1 MKFVK
6 YAASHFDDYYAL
18 VSNMEVMKQ
27 ITECTTPE
35 PEARTQFAQMLDYNA
50 GHIGGYYRVMD
61 TAGVAVGYAK
71 LIPDAT
77 DPARAELGY
86 MILPEHWGK
95 GYGTKIAARLIEQA
109 ALEYRQIGVLYAI
122 IDPSNAASRRILTKQ
137 QFASVWVGDYEGLPG
152 EILELDLTRQR

>member
-18 VSNMEVMKQ
+18 VSDIEVMKQ
-27 ITECTTPE
+27 ITGCVTPE
-35 PEARTQFAQMLDYNA
+35 SEARTQFAQMLDDNA
-50 GHIGGYYRVMD
+50 GHIGGYYQVINPVG
-61 TAGVAVGYAK
+61 AAIGYAK

-137 QFASVWVGDYEGLPG
+137 RFASVWVGDYDGLPG